1 MYIPSFLQLR
11 QVLGKIKL
19 SMSIEVQYKYMRLF
33 NKKARF
39 EYELTGEGV
48 EAGLSLK
55 GAEAKSIR
63 EGRGDLSQSFAKI
76 MGREI
81 YLVNANIPAQGIEK
95 YDSTRTR
102 KEILSLATK
111 MKQKKLQIVP
121 IRLYNK
127 GRLIKLYLELG
138 KPKKQFE
145 KKEATKRKDIQRDI
159 ETELKNSG

>member
-1 MYIPSFLQLR
+1 M
-11 QVLGKIKL
+11 K
-19 SMSIEVQYKYMRLF
+19 LF

-76 MGREI
+76 LGSEI
-81 YLVNANIPAQGIEK
+81 YLVNANIPATGIEK

-102 KEILSLATK
+102 KLLLHHREILSLSTK

-138 KPKKQFE
+138 KPKRQFE
-145 KKEATKRKDIQRDI
+145 KKESIKRKDIQRDI
-159 ETELKNSG
+159 ETELKNSV

>member
-1 MYIPSFLQLR
+1 MF
-11 QVLGKIKL
+11 
-19 SMSIEVQYKYMRLF
+19 IEVQYEYMRLF

-48 EAGLSLK
+48 EAGLSLR

-63 EGRGDLSQSFAKI
+63 EGRGDLSQSFAKV
-76 MGREI
+76 MGNEI

-102 KEILSLATK
+102 KLLLHRGEILALATK

-138 KPKKQFE
+138 KPKRQFE

-159 ETELKNSG
+159 EMEFRSKD